1 MLEHC
6 EKKLTAFWYEHS
18 ALYLLKKNISNDKDC
33 NTTVNITSKK
43 KNGCQAEPS
52 KILIVGSKQTITIEK
67 SLLMKT
73 PELKKK
79 ECKKTMLMKNFL
91 CVISV
96 NRTVRTFL

>member
-1 MLEHC
+1 MEHC

-18 ALYLLKKNISNDKDC
+18 ALYVFKKNISNDKDC
-33 NTTVNITSKK
+33 KTTVNITSKK
-43 KNGCQAEPS
+43 KNRCQAEPS
-52 KILIVGSKQTITIEK
+52 KILIVGSKQTIEK

-79 ECKKTMLMKNFL
+79 ECKKTMLLKNFL